1 MQLSKVVVR
10 NEMAPLGPAPRPSSN
25 IYEDSHVDEFKGSH
39 ALAVRAVT
47 LVGMD
52 LATEESSE
60 TNDVDVISLTVPAA
74 IRFVR
79 LVRIAVASIAR
90 RRGLSIRAIDDLRL
104 GVEEAF
110 SLLLGEND
118 QAGSIDVTFEV
129 DGHELVIVMVA
140 RIASGPVPANPE
152 ALMAFEVVIT
162 DLVDRFEADP
172 ERGVVQFSKTLTN

>member
-1 MQLSKVVVR
+1 
-10 NEMAPLGPAPRPSSN
+10 
-25 IYEDSHVDEFKGSH
+25 
-39 ALAVRAVT
+39 
-47 LVGMD
+47 MD

-129 DGHELVIVMVA
+129 DGHELVVVMVA
-140 RIASGPVPANPE
+140 RIANGPVPADPE
-152 ALMAFEVVIT
+152 AVSYTHL
-162 DLVDRFEADP
+162 
-172 ERGVVQFSKTLTN
+172 TLPTKA